1 MNLVKPFLYVG
12 IGGLIG
18 SMARYALHLLI
29 SSRSFSVFPWSTFTV
44 NIVGCLVI
52 GLLVGLESRHVLIND
67 PLKWLLI
74 TGLCGGFTTFSTF
87 SIDALG
93 ILHLQLYA
101 SFFAYA
107 MGSVVLGM
115 LATFLSYSMVR

>member
-1 MNLVKPFLYVG
+1 MNLIKPFLYVG
-12 IGGLIG
+12 IGGLMG

-29 SSRSFSVFPWSTFTV
+29 SSKSPSVFPWGTFTV

-52 GLLVGLESRHVLIND
+52 GILVGLESRHILIND

-87 SIDALG
+87 SVEALG
-93 ILHLQLYA
+93 LLHQQQYL
-101 SFFAYA
+101 SFFAYTA
-107 MGSVVLGM
+107 GSVLLGI